1 MEDGKI
7 MGDIIYLGY
16 FESEKDWSEREES
29 NNRLNRYHSQTYV
42 NGSKCDLTSLH
53 RKTEV
58 RFICDEG
65 SGDHIGRID
74 EPETCSYVMTVHTNK
89 ICHHPYLK
97 PIKQSQ
103 AISITCNPILSQE
116 HFTEYQ
122 QMLEEEKG
130 RKLKEEERKREVE
143 EKKLKFDEVLGQNE
157 EVSEFDEKEF
167 EDNLEWKTVTGS
179 KTNYINI

>member
-1 MEDGKI
+1 MFCFNSKP
-7 MGDIIYLGY
+7 IIL
-16 FESEKDWSEREES
+16 FI
-29 NNRLNRYHSQTYV
+29 LQQ
-42 NGSKCDLTSLH
+42 
-53 RKTEV
+53 
-58 RFICDEG
+58 FICDEG

-122 QMLEEEKG
+122 QMIEGLYYG
-130 RKLKEEERKREVE
+130 RDIL
-143 EKKLKFDEVLGQNE
+143 
-157 EVSEFDEKEF
+157 
-167 EDNLEWKTVTGS
+167 
-179 KTNYINI
+179 TNFIHTKWY